1 MTTSN
6 SKDKSVLTKKIDIN
20 ASRKKVWEILTKPE
34 ETNKWIQGAQIN
46 TDWKVNNPILW
57 VGKIDEKETT
67 FVKGT
72 ILKIEPEQTLT
83 YSTFETFNGLNGIH
97 ENYLNVTYNLNDRNE
112 HTVLTIT
119 NQILDKAELEN
130 IENAWERTLLNIK
143 KIAEE

>member
-1 MTTSN
+1 M
-6 SKDKSVLTKKIDIN
+6 
-20 ASRKKVWEILTKPE
+20 TKPE

-97 ENYLNVTYNLNDRNE
+97 ENYLNAVSYTHLLSALY
-112 HTVLTIT
+112 T
-119 NQILDKAELEN
+119 K
-130 IENAWERTLLNIK
+130 WEKGSHGL
-143 KIAEE
+143 